1 MKCEDEHA
9 GVQSAVAAS
18 PLLAAWAS
26 PAGAEAVARFG
37 APDPKR
43 KRRLTEAQRLAPFSW
58 DAAAVAPGPAMM
70 RQFQLASQVRRLQ
83 QSRLPFAAVA

>member
-1 MKCEDEHA
+1 MKRKDEHA
-9 GVQSAVAAS
+9 GAQAAVAAS

-26 PAGAEAVARFG
+26 PAGAEAVARTG
-37 APDPKR
+37 DPKR

-70 RQFQLASQVRRLQ
+70 RQFQLAGEVRRLCR
-83 QSRLPFAAVA
+83 SRLPFPAVA